1 MSLRYRLI
9 LSIALMLL
17 ISLTIGGG
25 VAWLHAVRSVATE
38 MDAALEVGEHTV
50 RTAIPY
56 MGSGD
61 DGTARLR
68 QLVATFDDD
77 RHLRATLVGQDGKT
91 IAQSY
96 LAPPPYVVPHWFA
109 WALGRNEPSQTLT
122 LPSDAGASAIRLDT
136 DPRNEMTEVWTEFGD
151 DIQILIVFGA
161 VTFPMIYWILGR
173 ALAPLSRISQAFNS
187 FGETVAV
194 QPLAEAGPPEIV
206 QLASGFNAMI
216 DRLAEAETRNR
227 RLNEQLS
234 TIQEE
239 ERAEIARDLHDEIG
253 PYLFVMG
260 VDAAALQ
267 STAEAAGQGDI
278 AARLKPIRDGV
289 AHIQQQVK
297 SILSRLRSGT
307 VAEFGLKQALENL
320 AAFWR
325 TRHDGVTIT
334 VGGSAFDKALG
345 EVFEGQVYRIVQE
358 SLSNAMRHGKPRRVD
373 IRIDAVDDHE
383 VIVQVSDDGSGFRSS
398 AETRGFGLRGMVERV
413 TALGGDLDIRPGSE
427 GAGVTVRARLPIPHP
442 QETIAA

>member
-1 MSLRYRLI
+1 
-9 LSIALMLL
+9 
-17 ISLTIGGG
+17 
-25 VAWLHAVRSVATE
+25 
-38 MDAALEVGEHTV
+38 
-50 RTAIPY
+50 
-56 MGSGD
+56 
-61 DGTARLR
+61 
-68 QLVATFDDD
+68 
-77 RHLRATLVGQDGKT
+77 
-91 IAQSY
+91 
-96 LAPPPYVVPHWFA
+96 
-109 WALGRNEPSQTLT
+109 
-122 LPSDAGASAIRLDT
+122 
-136 DPRNEMTEVWTEFGD
+136 
-151 DIQILIVFGA
+151 
-161 VTFPMIYWILGR
+161 
-173 ALAPLSRISQAFNS
+173 
-187 FGETVAV
+187 
-194 QPLAEAGPPEIV
+194 
-206 QLASGFNAMI
+206 
-216 DRLAEAETRNR
+216 
-227 RLNEQLS
+227 
-234 TIQEE
+234 
-239 ERAEIARDLHDEIG
+239 
-253 PYLFVMG
+253 MG